1 MAKWYVSTEPLKEKY
16 NAMNHIQVY
25 FGFTLLLKRKQER
38 ANELNNVVNRA
49 LQKKI
54 RKIW

>member
-16 NAMNHIQVY
+16 KAMNHIQVN
-25 FGFTLLLKRKQER
+25 FGFALLLKRKQEG
-38 ANELNNVVNRA
+38 ANELNNVINRT

-54 RKIW
+54 RKVW